1 MMLSDARLQAVS
13 SKNMYS
19 LQGFDARIR
28 PSAGQVCHS
37 LMVVLNCT
45 PGSAQDHAALET
57 WSQSSLAGMVFATA
71 LDVRSM
77 SCQSSSRS
85 TASRKAFDRRTELL
99 EFWPETVR

>member
-1 MMLSDARLQAVS
+1 MMLSDARLHAVS
-13 SKNMYS
+13 ARNRYS
-19 LQGFDARIR
+19 LQGLEARIR

-37 LMVVLNCT
+37 LMVVSNCT

-57 WSQSSLAGMVFATA
+57 WSQRSLAGMVLATA
-71 LDVRSM
+71 LVVRSI

-85 TASRKAFDRRTELL
+85 TASRKAFERRTELL